1 MRYTFILLLVGSAA
15 LAECIHVREIFSAS
29 DVLDIEPEY
38 DTDIWGNVDFAPVP
52 AFSIDTHDPESQDK
66 YISAS
71 VHEGKKPWDSF
82 IWERI
87 VSLTPD
93 DVRLEGLVFV
103 DVGANIGYFSLAA
116 ASMGYNVVAFEPM
129 SRNAKKLA
137 KSIEM
142 NEFDFRMSLYQNAV
156 SDKSGQ
162 DVLLRETDRSNQGNG
177 QIIRTLPA
185 AEESRKTPEQ
195 RQYGVDYATSVTLSD
210 VLDGVDAF
218 ILKIDVEGHEGK
230 VMQGAREW
238 ICNNVV
244 RHVIMEISEA
254 TRMNMAAS
262 GHSLG
267 ELFNFM
273 NSTGYSVSDVA
284 VGSGELDTTE
294 TVKLPPNVLFTL
306 VYSNPMCSE

>member
-1 MRYTFILLLVGSAA
+1 MRYTFILLLVVSAA
-15 LAECIHVREIFSAS
+15 LADCIQVREIFSAS

-38 DTDIWGNVDFAPVP
+38 DTDIWGYVDFAPVP

-71 VHEGKKPWDSF
+71 VHEGKKPWDPF
-82 IWERI
+82 VWERI

-93 DVRLEGLVFV
+93 DAWLEGLVFV

-137 KSIEM
+137 KSIEQ

-162 DVLLRETDRSNQGNG
+162 DVVLRETDSASQGNG

-185 AEESRKTPEQ
+185 AEESQRTPEQ
-195 RQYGVDYATSVTLSD
+195 RRYGVDYATSVTLSD

-230 VMQGAREW
+230 VLQGARGW

-254 TRMNMAAS
+254 TRTNMAAS
-262 GHSLG
+262 GDSLG
-267 ELFNFM
+267 ELFDFM

-284 VGSGELDTTE
+284 IGSGELDTTE

-306 VYSNPMCSE
+306 VYSNPICTE